1 MKFLFLALM
10 AFSTAAAAQA
20 QTRGGSNEW
29 SMHLLAIVG
38 STDEFEGGAAARND
52 GGLGVG
58 FSVARNLNN
67 HFAVGVEG
75 TFAQVQYRAT
85 VAPGAGNAGAGF
97 ESRGTMETAALRAH
111 ATWNLL
117 SGPVT
122 PFLTAGAGVIFLD
135 TDLMTDPPANACWF
149 YPWHGQVCSDK
160 APQGALARLTYSAGT
175 GLRID
180 LREKQGFVRA
190 YVGGEWI
197 EFSEALSP
205 VATVQFRADFGLRF

>member
-1 MKFLFLALM
+1 MRFLCLILL
-10 AFSTAAAAQA
+10 AFSTGAAAQP
-20 QTRGGSNEW
+20 RGGWNEW
-29 SMHLLAIVG
+29 SLNLLAIVG

-52 GGLGVG
+52 GGVGVG
-58 FSVARNLNN
+58 VSMARNLNN
-67 HFAVGVEG
+67 YFALGVEG
-75 TFAQVQYRAT
+75 TFAQTQYRAT

-97 ESRGTMETAALRAH
+97 ESHGTMESAALRLY

-117 SGPVT
+117 STPVT

-135 TDLMTDPPANACWF
+135 TDLTADPPANACWS

-160 APQGALARLTYSAGT
+160 APQGALARLTYTAGA
-175 GLRID
+175 GVRID
-180 LREKQGFVRA
+180 LPAKQGFVRG

-197 EFSEALSP
+197 EFAEALSA